1 MSTVAKLFNKL
12 LLHRIRLHV
21 DPLLRQNQNGFRTSR
36 STAEHI
42 LRVRRIVEECKVRQ
56 DLSCTAVFVDFEKA
70 FDSVAREK
78 LHQVLGAYGI
88 PVKLVTLIMSMY
100 LKTNAQ
106 ISTSDGLQSQDF
118 EISAGVLQ
126 GDTLAPFLFVLVI
139 DYVMRQVERE
149 CKHGLQI
156 RRRRSCRH
164 PEVLLSS
171 LEFADDVVLL
181 FRSKGA
187 TTNQSGDV
195 EPEVWGCPE

>member
-42 LRVRRIVEECKVRQ
+42 LRVRRIVEECTVRQ

-88 PVKLVTLIMSMY
+88 PVKLVPLIMSMY

-118 EISAGVLQ
+118 EISAGV
-126 GDTLAPFLFVLVI
+126 F
-139 DYVMRQVERE
+139 
-149 CKHGLQI
+149 
-156 RRRRSCRH
+156 
-164 PEVLLSS
+164 
-171 LEFADDVVLL
+171 
-181 FRSKGA
+181 KGIL
-187 TTNQSGDV
+187 
-195 EPEVWGCPE
+195 